1 MQAITFRLVFC
12 LTLALLLGAC
22 AGGSGSSG
30 DDFVPRGK
38 ILACKSGDTQI
49 DSASQC
55 LQDDAA
61 CYQKADG
68 AWCTGPRGNVCPAGS
83 SKIPAGTECPAGA
96 RCFLVGEGLNCGINY

>member
-1 MQAITFRLVFC
+1 MQSLTYRIVLCFAIAV
-12 LTLALLLGAC
+12 LLGGC
-22 AGGSGSSG
+22 AGGGSSSS
-30 DDFVPRGK
+30 DDIVPRGK

-83 SKIPAGTECPAGA
+83 SKIPEGTECPDGA
-96 RCFLVGEGLNCGINY
+96 RCFPVAESLICGIEY

>member
-1 MQAITFRLVFC
+1 MQSLTYRLVLCF
-12 LTLALLLGAC
+12 TIAVLLSGC
-22 AGGSGSSG
+22 AGGNSSSG
-30 DDFVPRGK
+30 DNIVLRGK

-49 DSASQC
+49 DSTSQC

-83 SKIPAGTECPAGA
+83 SKIPEGTECPAGA
-96 RCFLVGEGLNCGINY
+96 RCFSVGEGLTCGINY